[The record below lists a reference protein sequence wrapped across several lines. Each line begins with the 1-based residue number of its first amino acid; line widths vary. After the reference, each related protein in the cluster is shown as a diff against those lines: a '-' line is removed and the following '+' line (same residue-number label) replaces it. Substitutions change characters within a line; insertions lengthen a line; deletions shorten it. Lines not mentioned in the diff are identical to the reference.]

1 MQKINYI
8 SLIVSIYNALFVNFK
23 QIHKYNFV
31 DHEMNFSEDLDEKKP
46 VLKIH
51 NFFSV
56 PIATT

>member
-31 DHEMNFSEDLDEKKP
+31 DHEMNFSEDLDELEHLRR
-46 VLKIH
+46 VKIVKI
-51 NFFSV
+51 FG
-56 PIATT
+56 

>member
-31 DHEMNFSEDLDEKKP
+31 DHEMNFSEDLDE
-46 VLKIH
+46 LEH
-51 NFFSV
+51 
-56 PIATT
+56 